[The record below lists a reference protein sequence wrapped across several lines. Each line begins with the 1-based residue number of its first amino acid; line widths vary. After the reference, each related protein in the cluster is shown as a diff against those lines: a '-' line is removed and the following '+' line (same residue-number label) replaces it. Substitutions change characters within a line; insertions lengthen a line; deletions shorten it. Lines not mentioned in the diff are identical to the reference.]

1 MSKYKAR
8 ENLKLDKDSF
18 IVMFGGRVVN
28 DPKRVFLFPQILSR
42 LVKENCSTKFLLVG
56 DGEDREKLLHLFDR
70 DGLMDNVIYVGQVQ
84 EREKL
89 ALYLNSCDVNLNIS
103 EFEGTCTSSLEA
115 ICCRVPVVSTDVGD
129 INFFVNNG
137 INGYV
142 VPNSDSQQIVNN
154 VVDAIIKIKE
164 KQYSID
170 DQETKKYE
178 VKEAIADFL
187 NKIIV

>member
-1 MSKYKAR
+1 M
-8 ENLKLDKDSF
+8 
-18 IVMFGGRVVN
+18 
-28 DPKRVFLFPQILSR
+28 
-42 LVKENCSTKFLLVG
+42 
-56 DGEDREKLLHLFDR
+56 
-70 DGLMDNVIYVGQVQ
+70 
-84 EREKL
+84 
-89 ALYLNSCDVNLNIS
+89 NSCDVNLNIS

-115 ICCRVPVVSTDVGD
+115 ICCRVPVVSKDVWD